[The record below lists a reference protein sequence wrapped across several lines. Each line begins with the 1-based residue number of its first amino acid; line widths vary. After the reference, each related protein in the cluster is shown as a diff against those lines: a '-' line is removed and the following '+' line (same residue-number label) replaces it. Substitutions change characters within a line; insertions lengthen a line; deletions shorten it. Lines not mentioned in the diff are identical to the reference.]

1 MAWNRLSPFS
11 EKARNLAAL
20 RAAPF
25 HSFVDAPCALR
36 IEHALYHVFAR
47 FYGKPSTW
55 TNAAE
60 MPHRLTRN
68 VHRVVEHVDFTPAT
82 FDAVQVEAPLV
93 LGPIAGRLTSIQ
105 TSGIIRS
112 YPAGFTEARATQE
125 IFLYWNCIS
134 TLERVVPRY
143 DDDPRLRMD
152 PQILADELPLL
163 RRLCQFN
170 RSQEE
175 MEAGAGQFVTYVQ
188 QVMLPRAR
196 RVTRWAA
203 ELRELPE
210 DEVWA
215 TEEYALEQPPA
226 PARRHQHMGLAPAQ
240 RREQRKVL
248 IAAYN
253 ELVDVCQVDEEV
265 MRPPACIEDCAAA
278 GAIEGAASA
287 VQQRMF
293 EASACRRALTVLGVG
308 NWASPYEH
316 FTAVGLRS
324 AWLVEV
330 KAIIL
335 MFLLADVAA

>member
-1 MAWNRLSPFS
+1 
-11 EKARNLAAL
+11 
-20 RAAPF
+20 
-25 HSFVDAPCALR
+25 
-36 IEHALYHVFAR
+36 
-47 FYGKPSTW
+47 
-55 TNAAE
+55 
-60 MPHRLTRN
+60 MPQRLTRN

-152 PQILADELPLL
+152 PQIVADELPLL

-253 ELVDVCQVDEEV
+253 ELVDVCQITDVPL
-265 MRPPACIEDCAAA
+265 RPPACVENAAM
-278 GAIEGAASA
+278 AATHCQKA
-287 VQQRMF
+287 DDIVRRIA
-293 EASACRRALTVLGVG
+293 EASACRRALMVLGVG
-308 NWASPYEH
+308 NWATPFEWY
-316 FTAVGLRS
+316 TASGLRD
-324 AWLVEV
+324 AWLRGWIAPVEV

-335 MFLLADVAA
+335 LFLLADVTA